1 MQGDFLR
8 FRSSALATAGVHA
21 VLLAVWLGAFAAST
35 LLEYAPHASLW
46 FPPAAVT
53 FSAVLALGA
62 RALPVLWLACLLSA
76 LITDRL
82 YAQGLEAGE
91 IALSGL
97 VFALTHTGAYGSMAL
112 LLRRLAW
119 EAAPRTTLRKVT
131 VMLIGGAFA
140 SGLAALLGAWSLT
153 LTGMIAADEF
163 AGLIAPWWIGDYAG
177 LLTLGPLCALA
188 LAQLADRAGIAA
200 PDGVQYFSR
209 DPGRRAITPR
219 AALKLAVLLGASAV
233 VLVGT
238 ALLPGQEA
246 LPFLLFV
253 AIIIQLWIVH
263 TESELCALAGIAL
276 FGLLLV
282 VASATLHLDA
292 QALMLQFVLISLAAT
307 SYLGLAVPSLYD
319 DNARLRRLLTHD
331 VLTGAHSRAFFEEKV
346 RAGVDIARHRGE
358 PAVLVMVD
366 LDGLKKINDQYGHA
380 AGDTAL
386 QALARTCQRHLKA
399 GDVLG
404 RLSGDEFALFLPRT
418 DGAAARDLVAAIV
431 TDLEDNRAPARASF
445 GIAEL
450 AALPESYET
459 LLARAD
465 AAMYRNK
472 R

>member
-1 MQGDFLR
+1 M
-8 FRSSALATAGVHA
+8 ATAGVHA
-21 VLLAVWLGAFAAST
+21 ALLAVWLGAFAAST

-53 FSAVLALGA
+53 FSALLVLGA

-82 YAQGLEAGE
+82 YAQGLSGNE

-97 VFALTHTGAYGSMAL
+97 VFALTHTGAYGSVAL

-119 EAAPRTTLRKVT
+119 EASPRTTLRKVS
-131 VMLIGGAFA
+131 VMLIGGAVA
-140 SGLAALLGAWSLT
+140 SGLAALLGAWGLT
-153 LTGMIAADEF
+153 RTGMIHPDEF
-163 AGLIAPWWIGDYAG
+163 PGLLAPWWIGDYTG
-177 LLTLGPLCALA
+177 LLTLGSLCAVVLVKLA
-188 LAQLADRAGIAA
+188 GRAGITVPEGIQSFA
-200 PDGVQYFSR
+200 R
-209 DPGRRAITPR
+209 GRRGPGMSSR
-219 AALKLAVLLGASAV
+219 AALKLAVLLGTSAL
-233 VLVGT
+233 VLAGA
-238 ALLPGQEA
+238 ALFPEQET

-263 TESELCALAGIAL
+263 TEGELCALAGIAL

-282 VASATLHLDA
+282 AATAVLHLDA
-292 QALMLQFVLISLAAT
+292 QALTLQFVLIGLAAT
-307 SYLGLAVPSLYD
+307 SHLGLAVPSLYE
-319 DNARLRRLLTHD
+319 DNARLRHLLTHD

-346 RAGVDIARHRGE
+346 RAGMAAARHRGE
-358 PAVLVMVD
+358 PAVLAMVD
-366 LDGLKKINDQYGHA
+366 LDGLKKINDRHGHA
-380 AGDTAL
+380 AGDAAL
-386 QALARTCQRHLKA
+386 QALARTCQRHLKT

-404 RLSGDEFALFLPRT
+404 RLSGDEFALFLPRST
-418 DGAAARDLVAAIV
+418 TADAQARIQRIEA
-431 TDLEDNRAPARASF
+431 DLEDSRAPARASF

-450 AALPESYET
+450 TDAPESYEA